1 MLVTSNQPALS
12 ILHNG
17 HFIAAPVNILR
28 TTPNVARI
36 FDVIAVIHAD
46 PPHVGYIP
54 LLPRDPA
61 FRHKRYWRLP
71 TQIGPILAA
80 LVDRVRYVG
89 GCEEIVVARRIRNI
103 LELNLDGI
111 PVQRPPLGQ
120 PGSRGSSDGSGP
132 PSSSHRRGCGEDSP
146 GGDRR
151 GTKRRTFVTYQSSF
165 KKQRRATGAD
175 VADGSESESSGVE
188 GVGVAFESKLVLR

>member
-12 ILHNG
+12 ILHIG
-17 HFIAAPVNILR
+17 HFIAAPANILP

-46 PPHVGYIP
+46 PPLQVGYIP
-54 LLPRDPA
+54 LSPKDPA

-89 GCEEIVVARRIRNI
+89 GCEEIVVA
-103 LELNLDGI
+103 
-111 PVQRPPLGQ
+111 
-120 PGSRGSSDGSGP
+120 
-132 PSSSHRRGCGEDSP
+132 
-146 GGDRR
+146 
-151 GTKRRTFVTYQSSF
+151 
-165 KKQRRATGAD
+165 
-175 VADGSESESSGVE
+175 
-188 GVGVAFESKLVLR
+188 